1 MRKYSLY
8 CVGLALLASSAAQ
21 ATTFRYDTD
30 PFAGTNVR
38 NIPGRQI
45 LGGEELL
52 SFFITTD
59 KFSLESTVF
68 GVGGSV
74 GFVNATAANLP
85 ASGVN
90 VIVLETFDDDNIAG
104 TPFGASNAANLIAAH
119 ITTTGPGFFI
129 YFNQGLDLP
138 RLVYS
143 TDLSST
149 TSDLRILARM
159 LNLNG
164 QTGRNA
170 LTNFTGRNFEITT
183 ATPEP
188 STALVVFPALAACFF
203 RARGRRNRMLRPT
216 RDAVPTH

>member
-1 MRKYSLY
+1 MRNYSLY
-8 CVGLALLASSAAQ
+8 CVGVALLASAAAQ
-21 ATTFRYDTD
+21 ATTFRFGTD

-38 NIPGRQI
+38 NTPGRQV
-45 LGGEELL
+45 LGGEDFI
-52 SFFITTD
+52 SFFTTPD
-59 KFSLESTVF
+59 RFSLESTVF
-68 GVGGSV
+68 GVAGAVS
-74 GFVNATAANLP
+74 FVNASAANLP
-85 ASGVN
+85 TAGVN
-90 VIVLETFDDDNIAG
+90 VIVLESFDDDNNIG
-104 TPFGASNAANLIAAH
+104 TPFGAGNAANLIAAH
-119 ITTTGPGFFI
+119 ITTAGPGFFI

-188 STALVVFPALAACFF
+188 STALAVFPALAACFF
-203 RARGRRNRMLRPT
+203 LTRGRRNRTLLPT
-216 RDAVPTH
+216 RNAMLTD